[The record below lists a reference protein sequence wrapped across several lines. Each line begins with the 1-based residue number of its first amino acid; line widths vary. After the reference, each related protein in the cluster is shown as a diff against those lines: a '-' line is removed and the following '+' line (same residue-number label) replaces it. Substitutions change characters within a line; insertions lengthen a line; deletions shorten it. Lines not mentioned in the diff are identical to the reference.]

1 MILIQPRSR
10 YQFCVLYKNN
20 TNYSSPNT
28 WSVDQVEVVLCV
40 LFGGI
45 QVGKQMS
52 GLLAG
57 DELAIVGAERDGAVG
72 VPDQIEE
79 AVGRPLIRYIIF
91 ILQEIVL
98 ASFLVGCGGGC

>member
-1 MILIQPRSR
+1 
-10 YQFCVLYKNN
+10 
-20 TNYSSPNT
+20 
-28 WSVDQVEVVLCV
+28 
-40 LFGGI
+40 
-45 QVGKQMS
+45 MS

-98 ASFLVGCGGGC
+98 ASF

>member
-1 MILIQPRSR
+1 
-10 YQFCVLYKNN
+10 
-20 TNYSSPNT
+20 
-28 WSVDQVEVVLCV
+28 
-40 LFGGI
+40 
-45 QVGKQMS
+45 MS

-98 ASFLVGCGGGC
+98 ASFLVWCGGGVSSFWGCRGDVSPFLGAALATARDG